1 MSEHKKV
8 RPVKKAQ
15 HKKSRPVRK
24 DDSNFPSEV
33 IVYDSVQ
40 HERCIAEYRG
50 ESKWWFGTRLFK
62 VYHPNF
68 VEPLTEVQ
76 ILSGEMGY
84 RWVTKLGK
92 VLGSFDPNEPVPT
105 QDEAQA

>member
-8 RPVKKAQ
+8 RNVKQPKQ
-15 HKKSRPVRK
+15 HKKAKVRK
-24 DDSNFPSEV
+24 DDSDFPVEV
-33 IVYDSVQ
+33 IVYDCVK
-40 HERCIAEYRG
+40 HERCVAEYRG
-50 ESKWWFGTRLFK
+50 ESKWWFGTRLYK

-68 VEPLTEVQ
+68 VEPVTAEQPVA
-76 ILSGEMGY
+76 Y

-92 VLGSFDPNEPVPT
+92 SLGTFDPNEPVAT